1 MSPDHE
7 GGEEGF
13 VGSPGRGRKVFRE
26 KAPADGMPLRHMGRG
41 FSPGPVGPLERAY
54 RLCGKGSRGLRRKV
68 FVPQAGAA
76 RLRAKAER
84 RRRQGRAADGGA
96 GSVPRAA
103 VLHGRIRTG
112 ARNERMGCP

>member
-1 MSPDHE
+1 M
-7 GGEEGF
+7 
-13 VGSPGRGRKVFRE
+13 FRE

-84 RRRQGRAADGGA
+84 RRRQGRALTAA
-96 GSVPRAA
+96 QAPCRVRRFCMAVSVLA
-103 VLHGRIRTG
+103 HGTNAWG
-112 ARNERMGCP
+112 ARRDGTHITREQEEWKR